1 MRILY
6 ERVGGL
12 DVHKKT
18 VVGCRMRVTA
28 DKRLEW
34 ETETFG
40 TMTADLLKLSDWLG
54 EWEIEQVAMEST
66 AEYWKP
72 VFNLLEESYEVI
84 LVNAQHVKKVPGRKT
99 DIKDAEWLAELM
111 MHGLLRASFIPPK
124 PQRVLRELTRYRT
137 TLVGERGRV
146 VNRVEKLL
154 ESTNIKLSS
163 VVTDVMGVSAKAM
176 LNELVAGA
184 KEPQALAELAKGRL
198 RSKIPQLERALV
210 GTVDE
215 HHRFILA
222 QQLAHIDFLDQQTE
236 TMSHQ
241 ISQHLQ
247 EMALPTPKNDDDDD
261 DDDPAGSSD
270 REGEQTL
277 SWTKGV
283 ELLDTIPGVDQRT
296 AEVILAEIGLDMSQ
310 FPSPDDL
317 ASWAGFAP
325 GNYQSGG
332 KRYSGRTTKGNRPI
346 GAALNQ
352 AAWAASRTKGT
363 FFNARYHRLAARRGK
378 KRAIV
383 AIGRS
388 MLVSIWHMLSLNEPY
403 HDLGSDFY
411 SHHRQQAKV
420 SYFTKQLTKLGFSV
434 TLDPVSATA

>member
-1 MRILY
+1 MRVIY
-6 ERVGGL
+6 ERVAGL

-18 VVGCRMRVTA
+18 VVACRMRVTA
-28 DKRLEW
+28 DKRVEW
-34 ETETFG
+34 ETKTFG
-40 TMTADLLKLSDWLG
+40 TMTADLLGLHDWLS
-54 EWEIEQVAMEST
+54 EWEVKQVAIEST
-66 AEYWKP
+66 ADYWKP
-72 VFNLLEESYEVI
+72 VFNILEDGFEVV

-99 DIKDAEWLAELM
+99 DASDAEWLAELM
-111 MHGLLRASFIPPK
+111 LHGLLRASFIPPK

-137 TLVGERGRV
+137 TLVRERARV

-176 LNELVAGA
+176 LRELAAGA
-184 KEPQALAELAKGRL
+184 TDPQALAGLAKGRL
-198 RSKIPQLERALV
+198 RNKMKDLAAALI
-210 GTVDE
+210 GTVDA

-222 QQLAHIDFLDQQTE
+222 QQLGHIDFLDEQIE
-236 TMSHQ
+236 AMSQQ

-247 EMALPTPKNDDDDD
+247 QMAQPPAD
-261 DDDPAGSSD
+261 DDDPSGSSETETD
-270 REGEQTL
+270 KAL
-277 SWTKGV
+277 SWSAAV

-310 FPSPDDL
+310 FPTADDL
-317 ASWAGFAP
+317 VSWAGFAP
-325 GNYQSGG
+325 GNHQSGG

-352 AAWAASRTKGT
+352 AAWAASRTKDT
-363 FFNARYHRLAARRGK
+363 FFKARYHRLAARRGK

-388 MLVSIWHMLSLNEPY
+388 MLISIWHMLSRQEPY
-403 HDLGSDFY
+403 QDLGADY
-411 SHHRQQAKV
+411 YDQRRKDTKV
-420 SYFTKQLTKLGFSV
+420 SYFTKQLSKLGFVV
-434 TLDPVSATA
+434 TLDPAPTAA

>member
-1 MRILY
+1 MRIMY

-18 VVGCRMRVTA
+18 VVACRMRMTT
-28 DKRLEW
+28 DKRIEW
-34 ETETFG
+34 ETKTFG
-40 TMTADLLKLSDWLG
+40 TMTADLLKLHDWLS
-54 EWEIEQVAMEST
+54 EWKVQQVAIEST
-66 AEYWKP
+66 ADYWKP
-72 VFNLLEESYEVI
+72 VFNILEDSFEVV

-99 DIKDAEWLAELM
+99 DATDGEWLAELM
-111 MHGLLRASFIPPK
+111 LHGLLRASFIPPK

-137 TLVGERGRV
+137 TLVRERARI

-176 LNELVAGA
+176 LSELAAGA
-184 KEPQALAELAKGRL
+184 TDPQALAGLAKGRL
-198 RSKIPQLERALV
+198 RNKMKELEAALR

-222 QQLAHIDFLDQQTE
+222 QQLGHIDFLDEQIE
-236 TMSHQ
+236 AMSNQ
-241 ISQHLQ
+241 ISQHLEQ
-247 EMALPTPKNDDDDD
+247 MAQLPSD
-261 DDDPAGSSD
+261 DDDPAEPSETEVD
-270 REGEQTL
+270 QPL
-277 SWTKGV
+277 SWRGAV
-283 ELLDTIPGVDQRT
+283 ELLDTIPGVDRRT
-296 AEVILAEIGLDMSQ
+296 AEIILAEIGLDMSQ
-310 FPSPDDL
+310 FPTADDL

-325 GNYQSGG
+325 GNHQSGG

-352 AAWAASRTKGT
+352 AAWAASRTKDT
-363 FFNARYHRLAARRGK
+363 FFKARYHRLAARRGK

-388 MLVSIWHMLSLNEPY
+388 ILVSIWHMLSRHEPY
-403 HDLGSDFY
+403 QDLGADY
-411 SHHRQQAKV
+411 YDKRRKETKV
-420 SYFTKQLTKLGFSV
+420 SYFTKQLAKLGFVVS
-434 TLDPVSATA
+434 LDPALTAA

>member
-1 MRILY
+1 MRVMY
-6 ERVGGL
+6 ERVAGL

-18 VVGCRMRVTA
+18 VAACRMWVTEEQ
-28 DKRLEW
+28 RIVW
-34 ETETFG
+34 ETKTFG
-40 TMTADLLKLSDWLG
+40 TMTGDLLKLHDWLS
-54 EWEIEQVAMEST
+54 EWDVEQVAIEST

-72 VFNLLEESYEVI
+72 VFNILEEGFEVV

-99 DIKDAEWLAELM
+99 DASDAEWLAELM
-111 MHGLLRASFIPPK
+111 LHGLLRASFIPPK

-137 TLVGERGRV
+137 TVVRERARV

-176 LNELVAGA
+176 LSELASGA
-184 KEPQALAELAKGRL
+184 TDPQALAELAKGRL
-198 RSKIPQLERALV
+198 RNKIKDLEAALV
-210 GTVDE
+210 GTVDV

-222 QQLAHIDFLDQQTE
+222 QQLGHIDFLDEQIE
-236 TMSHQ
+236 ILSGQ
-241 ISQHLQ
+241 ISQYLEQ
-247 EMALPTPKNDDDDD
+247 MGSLSSNDDDVS
-261 DDDPAGSSD
+261 GSSKSKSNKP
-270 REGEQTL
+270 L
-277 SWTKGV
+277 SWIVAVG
-283 ELLDTIPGVDQRT
+283 LLSTIPGIDRRT
-296 AEVILAEIGLDMSQ
+296 AEIILAEIGLDMKQ
-310 FPSPDDL
+310 FPTADDL

-325 GNYQSGG
+325 GNHQSGG

-363 FFNARYHRLAARRGK
+363 YLKARYHRLAARRGK

-388 MLVSIWHMLSLNEPY
+388 ILVSIWYMLSRQQPY
-403 HDLGSDFY
+403 QDLGADY
-411 SHHRQQAKV
+411 YDQRRKDTKV
-420 SYFTKQLTKLGFSV
+420 SYFTQQLSKLGFEV
-434 TLDPVSATA
+434 TLDPAPTAA